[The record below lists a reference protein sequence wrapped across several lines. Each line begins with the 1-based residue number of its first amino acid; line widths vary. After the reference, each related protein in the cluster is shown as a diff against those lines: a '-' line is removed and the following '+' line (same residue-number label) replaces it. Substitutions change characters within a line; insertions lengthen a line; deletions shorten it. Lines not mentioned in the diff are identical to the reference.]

1 MGDNTEVAIRGWENI
16 ARMFDCPERTIMRR
30 RDELRRHG
38 AIFYRV
44 EGRPPRKY
52 VYAFP
57 SILKAWIMK
66 KTSEGNNF

>member
-1 MGDNTEVAIRGWENI
+1 MADNTEVAIRGWIEI
-16 ARMFDCPERTIMRR
+16 GRMFNCPKRTMMRR
-30 RDELRRHG
+30 KKDLIRHG

-57 SILKAWIMK
+57 SVLKAWMIK
-66 KTSEGNNF
+66 KASEGNNF